1 VIPLAPLSPCDLH
14 ATRDGDAITVGGRIT
29 SNHGDALVL
38 ADALDACFVQMAK
51 PTSLPEGTL
60 VVVAATRRSP
70 GLVDGAI
77 VWSAPSSTVVP
88 QEHQRL
94 LSRRVGRNL
103 RARSRMFDAVREFFR
118 ERGFI
123 EVDTPQRVP
132 SPGLDLHLDAF
143 DADGAYLITSPEY
156 QMKRLL
162 AGGLPRIFQIVHCFR
177 QGERG
182 IYHNPE
188 FAMLEWYRAFSA
200 MDDMIDDT
208 THLIAQVT
216 HALSGSSYL
225 KLANRTIDVSA
236 PCEQLT
242 VLEAFARF
250 AGVTRSDVLR
260 WAEHDEDRYFRVLV
274 DQVEPALASID
285 RLVVLRD
292 YPASQASLARVR
304 PNDPSVCERFEMYAG
319 GVELCNGFGELTD
332 PVEQRLRLEA
342 DQRKRKETGRPV
354 YPIDEAFLAALQQGM
369 PPSSGNALGL
379 DRLLCLCLGT
389 DGIGEVMAFPSELL

>member
-1 VIPLAPLSPCDLH
+1 VIPNAPLSPSDLH

-29 SNHGDALVL
+29 SNRGDALVL

-60 VVVAATRRSP
+60 VVVAAMRRSP
-70 GLVDGAI
+70 GLVDGAV
-77 VWSAPSSTVVP
+77 VWSAPAPTMVA

-94 LSRRVGRNL
+94 LSRRVGCHL

-118 ERGFI
+118 DRGFI

-143 DADGAYLITSPEY
+143 EAEGAYLITSPEY

-162 AGGLPRIFQIVHCFR
+162 AGGLPRLFQIVHCFR
-177 QGERG
+177 RGERG
-182 IYHNPE
+182 RYHNPE
-188 FAMLEWYRAFSA
+188 FAMLEWYRAFSGV
-200 MDDMIDDT
+200 DDMIADT

-216 HALSGSSYL
+216 RALTGSSCL
-225 KLANRTIDVSA
+225 KIDNRCIDVSA
-236 PCEQLT
+236 PYEQVT
-242 VLEAFARF
+242 VLEAFERF
-250 AGVTRSDVLR
+250 ANVTRSDVLR

-274 DQVEPALASID
+274 DLIEPALASID

-292 YPASQASLARVR
+292 YPSSQASLARVC
-304 PNDPSVCERFEMYAG
+304 PDDPMVCERFEMYAG

-332 PVEQRLRLEA
+332 PVEQRRRLEA
-342 DQRKRKETGRPV
+342 DQRRRKETGRPV

-389 DGIGEVMAFPSELL
+389 DGIGEGMAFPAELL